1 MPESHTAEMIVKTLV
16 GICTF
21 LAVSSIGAV
30 FFMWNSLN
38 TIQAQTPLREALEQI
53 KSEQM
58 RQGIQLN
65 SAELDVLEQEIDSV
79 EERVDDLED
88 EHND

>member
-1 MPESHTAEMIVKTLV
+1 MSELIVKTLV

-30 FFMWNSLN
+30 FFMWNSIN
-38 TIQAQTPLREALEQI
+38 TMQAQEPLRDQLEEI
-53 KSEQM
+53 KSEQL
-58 RQGIQLN
+58 RQGIRLN
-65 SAELDVLEQEIDSV
+65 STELDVLEEEIDNV

-88 EHND
+88 EHDG